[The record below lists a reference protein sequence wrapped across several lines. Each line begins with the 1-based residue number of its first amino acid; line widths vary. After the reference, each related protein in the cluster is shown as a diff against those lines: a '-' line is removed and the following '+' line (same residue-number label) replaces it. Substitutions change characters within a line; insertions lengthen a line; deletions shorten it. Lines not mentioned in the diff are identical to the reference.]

1 MTCYKIVF
9 NRIAT
14 DIMILGYY
22 SKGLAGSLA
31 AGLPP
36 MRGITVMLF
45 INGLLIGP
53 VFESAIGIA
62 VIEGLRRARCNV
74 AVQVFASVSLMCVM
88 HSIPYFLWG
97 LLVAPL
103 FLIDVGTYLYWRRL
117 SFWTGV
123 RMMIGVH
130 ALYNAYAI
138 LHTIS
143 YHADQ

>member
-1 MTCYKIVF
+1 ML
-9 NRIAT
+9 
-14 DIMILGYY
+14 LGYY
-22 SKGLAGSLA
+22 SKWVGGSLA

-36 MRGITVMLF
+36 MRGVNVMLF
-45 INGLLIGP
+45 VNALLIDP

-62 VIEGLRRARCNV
+62 VIEGLRRLRCHV
-74 AVQVFASVSLMCVM
+74 ALQVFASVALMCVM

-130 ALYNAYAI
+130 ALYNTYAI

-143 YHADQ
+143 HHAGS